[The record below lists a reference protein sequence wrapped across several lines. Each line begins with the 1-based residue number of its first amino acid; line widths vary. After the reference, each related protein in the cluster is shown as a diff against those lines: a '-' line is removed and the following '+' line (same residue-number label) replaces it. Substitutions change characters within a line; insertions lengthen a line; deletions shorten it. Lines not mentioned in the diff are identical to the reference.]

1 MKRFKIVESDNIY
14 TLYQRN
20 KHFLMGLFGF
30 PFAVLFCILFIKATA
45 ESAVLFYNFCF
56 LLGTSLSLTGLFSNR
71 YNYVKTFSKS
81 EDLHNYIAELKL
93 KEKPKTYFLE

>member
-14 TLYQRN
+14 TLYERN
-20 KHFLMGLFGF
+20 KHFLMGLFGL

-45 ESAVLFYNFCF
+45 EFSIIFYFSF
-56 LLGTSLSLTGLFSNR
+56 LLVTSLSFTGLCSNR
-71 YNYVKTFSKS
+71 YNHVKTFSKS

>member
-14 TLYQRN
+14 TLYERN
-20 KHFLMGLFGF
+20 SYFLIALFCL
-30 PFAVLFCILFIKATA
+30 PFAILFFILFLKATA
-45 ESAVLFYNFCF
+45 EFAVLFYNFCF
-56 LLGTSLSLTGLFSNR
+56 LVFASLSFTGLFSNH
-71 YNYVKTFSKS
+71 YNYLKSFSKS